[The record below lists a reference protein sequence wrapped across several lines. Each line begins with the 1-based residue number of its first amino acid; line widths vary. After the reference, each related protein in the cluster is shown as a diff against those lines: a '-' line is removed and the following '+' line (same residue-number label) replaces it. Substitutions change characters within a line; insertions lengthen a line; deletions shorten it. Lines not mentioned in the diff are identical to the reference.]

1 MKREYIKPFT
11 EVVKVRL
18 LGSVLEKTAIVD
30 NGSKRSEWD
39 WAAAKKSGFATE
51 PEEPVTTVGST
62 GRRSLWD
69 D

>member
-1 MKREYIKPFT
+1 MKRKYSEPCT
-11 EVVKVRL
+11 EVVEVRL

-62 GRRSLWD
+62 GRKSIWD